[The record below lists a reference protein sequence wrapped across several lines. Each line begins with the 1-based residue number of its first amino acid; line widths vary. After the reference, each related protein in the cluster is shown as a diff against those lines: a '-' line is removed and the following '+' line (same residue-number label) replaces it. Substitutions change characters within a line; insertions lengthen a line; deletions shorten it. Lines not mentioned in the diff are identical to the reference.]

1 MKRRYFRSAAAAA
14 AAALAVSA
22 LPVFTGYAA
31 DNGLV
36 FSSDFESEKGIRLE
50 GGAELADGKSGKG
63 LHLDGVDD
71 YALLPENIISDEMT
85 ISAWVKQDKKNVW
98 GRLFDFGE
106 DSGNNFFFAPSSGG
120 ASRVEAK
127 SPEGVSTL
135 DAAEFEATRVWAYY
149 TVTADND
156 SFRIYRDGRLIAEK
170 TGTIRLS
177 GIKNTLNYIGKS
189 HYEGDAYFAG
199 TVDDFKV
206 YSRVLSQEEIL
217 ADMAEHI
224 AESDAAELMNTY
236 AADMEDGQILF
247 GDKVSLDSLE
257 CGGLSLGWSS
267 SDESV
272 IDPLTGKITPGDENK
287 TVKLTLSPRWN
298 GAEVSNSAREYNVTV
313 PSGKTAPFTVEVNT
327 ADRSKSVS
335 DHMWGMFFEDINSA
349 ADGGLY
355 AELIQN
361 CSFEYPESLYSWESA
376 DGATVKTDGGLNAN
390 NPTYVEITDS
400 SITND
405 GYMGMSVSKD
415 AVYNVSLYKNGVGT
429 VKAELLDDSGSVM
442 SSFAWDSENAP
453 EAQLASGWTRLEAA
467 LTANKD
473 AEQAKLKITVE
484 GTAAIDYVS
493 LMPQDTYK
501 GHGLRR
507 DLCEAIEAV
516 HPKFLRFPGGCAVE
530 GNTMGLAYN
539 WKDTVGDRA
548 ERKQMANIWD
558 SGEPDPYIM
567 SYGLGFYEYF
577 QLCEDM
583 GMEPIPILNCGIA
596 CQVRSGDSK
605 EEAYLVPM
613 DKLQPYIDDAV
624 DLVAFANSTDMN
636 NKWAKLR
643 ADMGHPEPFD
653 LKYLGIGNEQW
664 GNDYFERYEAFAK
677 ALRAAYPDMELQ
689 LVTTSGPASSGD
701 MNDLA
706 WDWANNHNE
715 YADVLDEHYYE
726 APDWFRTHAYRYDNY
741 DRNTTK
747 VFLGEYASKG
757 NTWYNALSEAAF
769 MTGLERNADV
779 VRMASYAPMFAKY
792 GNTQWSAADMIWFSN
807 SDMVMTPN
815 YYVQKLFGTNTGDY
829 SLGTTARL
837 NGAEDNGLTGGIAL
851 ASWNTKAEYKDLK
864 LTFADG
870 TEKTFD
876 FKEMADKD
884 GMIADA
890 VGEWRV
896 NADGSV
902 TQSAMT
908 TGCINYIPGDF
919 NNYTLTVKARKLEG
933 GEGFQIGIGG
943 RDSNNY
949 YRINMG
955 GWSNTATRL
964 QKITDG
970 ASELVSNLAEGN
982 LNTGVSVKENQ
993 WQEIK
998 VIVNGGSVEAY
1009 LDGELACRY
1018 TKPQSYGP
1026 VYASSV
1032 YDSKAG
1038 EVVLKLVNTA
1048 DTALKVDVK
1057 LDNACI
1063 VEPNAAVT
1071 MISAESDAV
1080 NTLENKDNVAP
1091 KEFSITDASKE
1102 FVYEADARSLSVI
1115 RLKTSN
1121 LRLIGSGSAE
1131 YYDGSGKKHD
1141 MKLSYDENGMLTG
1154 VEVE

>member
-1 MKRRYFRSAAAAA
+1 MAKNTDKFTAVFA
-14 AAALAVSA
+14 AAALMTAM
-22 LPVFTGYAA
+22 LPAFPAAAA

-36 FSSDFESEKGIRLE
+36 FSSDFESEKGIKLE
-50 GGAELADGKSGKG
+50 SGAELAEGKNGKG

-71 YALLPENIISDEMT
+71 YAVLPENIISDEMT

-98 GRLFDFGE
+98 GRLFDLGE
-106 DSGNNFFFAPSSGG
+106 DSSNNFFFAPCSGG

-127 SPEGVSTL
+127 SPQEVSTL
-135 DAAEFEATRVWAYY
+135 DAAEFEAARVWAYY
-149 TVTADND
+149 TVTADKD
-156 SFRIYRDGRLIAEK
+156 GFRLYRDGKLMAEK
-170 TGTIRLS
+170 KG
-177 GIKNTLNYIGKS
+177 GIKLSNIKDSLNYIGKS

-206 YSRVLSQEEIL
+206 YNRVLSDEEIL

-224 AESDAAELMNTY
+224 SVSDADEIMNTY
-236 AADMEDGQILF
+236 SADIEEGQILF
-247 GDKVSLDSLE
+247 GDSVGLDGFE
-257 CGGLSLGWSS
+257 CGDLKLVWNS

-272 IDPLTGKITPGDENK
+272 INTSTGTITPGKENK
-287 TVKLTLSPRWN
+287 KVKLTLKAAWEGTEEEP
-298 GAEVSNSAREYNVTV
+298 AAVREYNVTV
-313 PSGKTAPFTVEVNT
+313 PSGETAPFTVEVNA
-327 ADRSKSVS
+327 ADRSKQIS

-361 CSFEYPESLYSWESA
+361 CSFEYPEHLYSWTAA
-376 DGATVKTDGGLNAN
+376 DGVEVKTEGGLNEN
-390 NPTYVEITDS
+390 NPTYIEITDAE
-400 SITND
+400 TEND
-405 GYMGMSVSKD
+405 GYMGMSVKKD
-415 AVYNVSLYKNGVGT
+415 AVYNLSLYAKGSGKISVQ
-429 VKAELLDDSGSVM
+429 LLDDNGNKM
-442 SSFAWDSENAP
+442 SDLAWSEGY
-453 EAQLASGWTRLEAA
+453 SDWTKLEGT
-467 LTANKD
+467 LTSDKD
-473 AEQAKLKITVE
+473 AENAGLKIAVE
-484 GTAAIDYVS
+484 GTSAIDYVS

-501 GHGLRR
+501 GHGLRK
-507 DLCEAIEAV
+507 DLCEAIEEV

-530 GNTMGLAYN
+530 GRTMELAYN

-548 ERKQMANIWD
+548 ERKQMENIWN

-583 GMEPIPILNCGIA
+583 GMEPVPILNCGIA

-605 EEAYLVPM
+605 EETYLVPLN
-613 DKLQPYIDDAV
+613 KLQPYIDDAI

-643 ADMGHPEPFD
+643 ADMGHPEPFN

-664 GNDYFERYEAFAK
+664 GNDYFARYEAFAK
-677 ALRAAYPDMELQ
+677 ELRKAYPDMELN
-689 LVTTSGPASSGD
+689 LVTTSGTASSGD

-706 WDWANNHNE
+706 WDWANSHNE
-715 YADVLDEHYYE
+715 YADVMDEHYYE

-741 DRNTTK
+741 DRDTTK

-792 GNTQWSAADMIWFSN
+792 GNTQWSAADMIWFNN
-807 SDMVMTPN
+807 SDMVKTPN
-815 YYVQKLFGTNTGDY
+815 YYVQKLFGNNTGDY
-829 SLGTTARL
+829 SLETAAKL
-837 NGAEDNGLTGGIAL
+837 DGAEDNGLTGGIAIGT
-851 ASWNTKAEYKDLK
+851 WNTQAEYKDLK
-864 LTFADG
+864 LTFEDG
-870 TEKTFD
+870 TEQVID
-876 FKEMADKD
+876 FKAMAGED
-884 GMIADA
+884 GMIAGA
-890 VGEWRV
+890 PGEWRV
-896 NADGSV
+896 NDDGSV
-902 TQSAMT
+902 TQSAAA
-908 TGCINYIPGDF
+908 TGCINYIPGEF
-919 NNYTLTVKARKLEG
+919 NDYTLTVKARKLSG
-933 GEGFQIGIGG
+933 GEGFQIGVGG
-943 RDSNNY
+943 KDSSNY

-982 LNTGVSVKENQ
+982 LNTNVSVKENQ

-998 VIVNGGSVEAY
+998 VIVKGSSVEAY

-1032 YDSKAG
+1032 YDNETG
-1038 EVVLKLVNTA
+1038 DVVLKLVNTA
-1048 DTALKVDVK
+1048 DADLKVNVR
-1057 LDNACI
+1057 LDNAGL

-1071 MISAESDAV
+1071 VMSAEAGAV
-1080 NTLENKDNVAP
+1080 NTPENKDNVVP
-1091 KEFSITDASKE
+1091 RERSISNASNE

-1115 RLKTSN
+1115 RIKTS
-1121 LRLIGSGSAE
+1121 RLKLNAPGSAE
-1131 YYDGSGKKHD
+1131 FYDTNGSKHD
-1141 MKLSYDENGMLTG
+1141 IRLSYDENGVLTG
-1154 VEVE
+1154 VEVD